1 MTQTVR
7 RILAIAAALGTF
19 VPGAALAQL
28 DLGGTLGGVV
38 GGVTE
43 TVGNTVGAVGN
54 TVESTVG
61 TVGNTVEST
70 VGTVE
75 STVGAVGGTV
85 DQVTGS
91 SSSSSSA
98 TQSTAAA
105 AAPTGIVT
113 LDQSAVLNA
122 VNTSKALPL
131 ADIMARA
138 RQQVQGD
145 IVDAQL
151 IAVRGF
157 LLYALKVVD
166 TDGDVSDIYFY
177 ARSGEPVRAD

>member
-1 MTQTVR
+1 MTQTVW
-7 RILAIAAALGTF
+7 RILATVAALGTF
-19 VPGAALAQL
+19 FPSAAFAQL

-43 TVGNTVGAVGN
+43 TVGNTAGAVENTVGTVTN

-61 TVGNTVEST
+61 TVNNTVNGA
-70 VGTVE
+70 VN
-75 STVGAVGGTV
+75 AVGGTV
-85 DQVTGS
+85 ENALGGS
-91 SSSSSSA
+91 
-98 TQSTAAA
+98 QSGAGAAA
-105 AAPTGIVT
+105 STQPVT

-122 VNTSKALPL
+122 VNTHKALPL
-131 ADIMARA
+131 AEIMARA
-138 RQQVQGD
+138 RLTVQGD

-157 LLYALKVVD
+157 LLYALKVVE

-177 ARSGEPVRAD
+177 ARSGEPVQTD